1 MQEEVVKTFLKNFQL
16 SSEEMFAL
24 KGSSRDSPIT
34 SQFFEALN
42 KTQIIRNNTKYLLQT
57 GHQKTALDI
66 MEQMNVA
73 RESALERLFR
83 WFQAQTRTPDPS
95 PLIPEALAALQERPV
110 LFKMVIEE
118 WIVVRRGW
126 LTRGFL
132 DALTLGGP
140 GGAPK
145 PIELQAHDPLRYV
158 GDMLAW
164 IHQALPSEREA
175 AQLLF
180 SKCVDID
187 ASEQVQQTISGV
199 SESVCRP
206 LKTRIEQV
214 IVSEQGKG
222 DPVGGKKAVHLYK
235 ISSLLHFYMST
246 IKQVTGKGLLVS
258 TLEELH
264 QLSYKMFISSL
275 QNQVTHACDRVE
287 PPGETLAPS
296 AGVAKTLSL
305 LTEIVTA
312 ATVSDDAHQDF
323 KQIISCVVDPLLNA
337 ISESGASLGA
347 FEGAVYLLNCLHQLH
362 STLSLLHTSS
372 DKLEMIQG
380 QIDAQLDTLSQ
391 EQINGVFHALGLSS
405 IYPVIIPSP
414 PVPLSSHPSCQPLAI
429 QAFSTKL
436 DGFLAAPDYLMF
448 PHTRYLL
455 SSSFRKQLHQRT
467 AHAIIST
474 YAQLHNLVHKPENEY
489 SDPSSLM
496 PKLPDVVKSLLL

>member
-1 MQEEVVKTFLKNFQL
+1 
-16 SSEEMFAL
+16 
-24 KGSSRDSPIT
+24 
-34 SQFFEALN
+34 
-42 KTQIIRNNTKYLLQT
+42 
-57 GHQKTALDI
+57 
-66 MEQMNVA
+66 
-73 RESALERLFR
+73 
-83 WFQAQTRTPDPS
+83 
-95 PLIPEALAALQERPV
+95 
-110 LFKMVIEE
+110 MVIEE

-246 IKQVTGKGLLVS
+246 IKQVT
-258 TLEELH
+258 
-264 QLSYKMFISSL
+264 
-275 QNQVTHACDRVE
+275 HACDRVE

-296 AGVAKTLSL
+296 AGVAKTLFL

-405 IYPVIIPSP
+405 IYPVIVPSP

>member
-1 MQEEVVKTFLKNFQL
+1 MVVVTNENMKKAEGQEKIEANSDKNLNPLSNKISKILDTRLENDKDTLDALKELSTFFKENTLQSRRNLRGQIERRSVGINEEFVNALRDVKIAVDGIYKEVNEMNKECSEMKKKLQMTKSETNHLIRQTNSLQVQSHKLQMQEEVVKTFLKNFQL

-110 LFKMVIEE
+110 LFK
-118 WIVVRRGW
+118 
-126 LTRGFL
+126 LHLGFL

-246 IKQVTGKGLLVS
+246 IKQVT
-258 TLEELH
+258 
-264 QLSYKMFISSL
+264 
-275 QNQVTHACDRVE
+275 HACDRVE

-296 AGVAKTLSL
+296 AGVAKNPFPFNRNRDS
-305 LTEIVTA
+305 
-312 ATVSDDAHQDF
+312 S
-323 KQIISCVVDPLLNA
+323 
-337 ISESGASLGA
+337 
-347 FEGAVYLLNCLHQLH
+347 NCFRRC
-362 STLSLLHTSS
+362 SS
-372 DKLEMIQG
+372 RFQADHKL
-380 QIDAQLDTLSQ
+380 
-391 EQINGVFHALGLSS
+391 
-405 IYPVIIPSP
+405 
-414 PVPLSSHPSCQPLAI
+414 
-429 QAFSTKL
+429 
-436 DGFLAAPDYLMF
+436 
-448 PHTRYLL
+448 R
-455 SSSFRKQLHQRT
+455 R
-467 AHAIIST
+467 
-474 YAQLHNLVHKPENEY
+474 
-489 SDPSSLM
+489 
-496 PKLPDVVKSLLL
+496 